1 MSGYDFSH
9 LFPANVLAFS
19 PGTTF
24 LAVAHQNR
32 IIVRSTSTLQIVRTW
47 ECILPPEAQVARP
60 KEPGI
65 RSSVAG
71 ATSEIFSID
80 TLQWS
85 GDSMYLLVHSRET
98 KMAWVYGVAQEGEA
112 ARVGGMGVEGLS
124 KVEWGKGDREVLA
137 WTEID
142 SRLYIYNLC
151 SGETRFIQNVKP
163 SPDGYTYSPDSR
175 YLAVTEKHLGKDCIG
190 VYDILDGYSLLRH
203 FPLLT
208 IDVQGISWSPC
219 GRYIAAWDSSLS
231 YSLHIHSAIGPHLTH
246 FNPSSPTFS
255 LAPNEVQG
263 LGLRTLAWAPGGR
276 WIAVGGWDGK
286 VRIIESYGWRCVCVV
301 TCGTRANKTATV
313 WREPNDWLRDTRG
326 RGIVQFDRQPRPVIF
341 PVLRPDITK
350 PYPRMGI
357 SHLSFDREATLLLI
371 RLGNQPNVAHI
382 YSFLPTPTSE
392 QLSVTHTVSAIFS
405 REIKKAKWSP
415 VKSKLSVVT
424 SGGGVYFWD
433 RESGWIEEESGGSF
447 ECYTEIDGSTG
458 GMMEGVGIPTRAEFS
473 ALDIHWSPDGRS
485 LAIQDRYHFC
495 LLYDEDT
502 QNLED
507 DEQAG
512 GRSALIWDEQAEGLT
527 ALLEEDEE
535 HVSLSNEVS
544 REQFVWGKKSY
555 ARVEAA
561 VYI

>member
-350 PYPRMGI
+350 PYP
-357 SHLSFDREATLLLI
+357 
-371 RLGNQPNVAHI
+371 Q
-382 YSFLPTPTSE
+382 
-392 QLSVTHTVSAIFS
+392 
-405 REIKKAKWSP
+405 
-415 VKSKLSVVT
+415 
-424 SGGGVYFWD
+424 
-433 RESGWIEEESGGSF
+433 
-447 ECYTEIDGSTG
+447 IDGSTG

>member
-47 ECILPPEAQVARP
+47 ECILSSEAQVALS
-60 KEPGI
+60 KESGFS
-65 RSSVAG
+65 SSVAG

-85 GDSMYLLVHSRET
+85 GDSMYLLVHSREA

-112 ARVGGMGVEGLS
+112 ARVAGMGVEGLS
-124 KVEWGKGDREVLA
+124 KVEWGKSDREVLA

-142 SRLYIYNLC
+142 SRLYIYSLS
-151 SGETRFIQNVKP
+151 SGETRFIHNVKP
-163 SPDGYTYSPDSR
+163 NPDGYTYSPDSR

-219 GRYIAAWDSSLS
+219 GRYIAAWDSPLS

-246 FNPSSPTFS
+246 FSPSSPTFA

-286 VRIIESYGWRCVCVV
+286 VRIVESDGWRCVCVV

-326 RGIVQFDRQPRPVIF
+326 RGIVQFDRQPHPVIF

-350 PYPRMGI
+350 PYPRM
-357 SHLSFDREATLLLI
+357 
-371 RLGNQPNVAHI
+371 
-382 YSFLPTPTSE
+382 
-392 QLSVTHTVSAIFS
+392 
-405 REIKKAKWSP
+405 

-424 SGGGVYFWD
+424 KCGGVYFWN

-447 ECYTEIDGSTG
+447 ECYTEIDGNTG

-502 QNLED
+502 ENLED

-527 ALLEEDEE
+527 ALLEEDEGR
-535 HVSLSNEVS
+535 VSLSSEVS
-544 REQFVWGKKSY
+544 REQFVWGKQSY
-555 ARVEAA
+555 APVEAA